1 MTHQILSMT
10 KVACVGI
17 WWSVSKKENWLFFQE
32 IQGISTAEEIQI
44 QDYSCRHP
52 IILLIG
58 SYFLG
63 KAQVMIDKEDLSEIY
78 MLNVELSQSPLA
90 YEITL
95 TFFEEPIIKSS
106 CPSEF

>member
-17 WWSVSKKENWLFFQE
+17 WWSVSKKVNWLFFQE

-44 QDYSCRHP
+44 QDYSCRHT

-63 KAQVMIDKEDLSEIY
+63 RAEVITDKEDLSEIY
-78 MLNVELSQSPLA
+78 MLNVKLSQSPLA
-90 YEITL
+90 YEVTL

>member
-17 WWSVSKKENWLFFQE
+17 WWSVSEKENWLFFQE

-44 QDYSCRHP
+44 QDYSCRHT

-63 KAQVMIDKEDLSEIY
+63 RAEVITDKEDLSEIY
-78 MLNVELSQSPLA
+78 MLNVKLSQSSLA
-90 YEITL
+90 YEVTL